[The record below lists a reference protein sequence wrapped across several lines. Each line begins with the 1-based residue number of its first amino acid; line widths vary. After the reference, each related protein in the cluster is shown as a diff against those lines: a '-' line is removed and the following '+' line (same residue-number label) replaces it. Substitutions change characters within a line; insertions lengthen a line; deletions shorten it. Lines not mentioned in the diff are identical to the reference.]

1 MIYMVNNDNISRAV
15 YNLGELLAEKLQDMG
30 VNASADDGL
39 TTLANKILDINGIKY
54 DNYIAYVINESDS
67 TDIPSQ
73 IPFQLKL
80 NGELVTG
87 GLWPQNTNTTINV
100 GAYEN
105 IPSINVQVPL
115 YDLDGNVLSYD
126 WETVDI
132 SKFNVPYRIYKNNDN
147 KIGLHF
153 KTVKD
158 TYIESNMRGAGQN
171 ARMFYGYLLDENDN
185 PLENKTITISVD
197 DFGGSS
203 ITTTTGKCGYFQESQ
218 GGQNG
223 MGASVKTV
231 TATISFE
238 GDSEYNGC
246 IKTMTILTVDDITM
260 MKTSAISGN
269 VNNDIL
275 TITKVSYVDT
285 QMGPVDI
292 EDWTVELYDE
302 QDQYITSLTES
313 NNTYTPPSTPCTIK
327 AVYDVNCAERIAY
340 TQNTFIIG

>member
-1 MIYMVNNDNISRAV
+1 MPTS
-15 YNLGELLAEKLQDMG
+15 
-30 VNASADDGL
+30 
-39 TTLANKILDINGIKY
+39 
-54 DNYIAYVINESDS
+54 
-67 TDIPSQ
+67 
-73 IPFQLKL
+73 
-80 NGELVTG
+80 ELVTG
-87 GLWPQNTNTTINV
+87 GLCPQNTNTTINV

-340 TQNTFIIG
+340 TQKTFIIG